1 MDILGLGQQNIVQLP
16 VDASYRTDVR
26 KMRET
31 IFALIEQGSQ
41 F

>member
-1 MDILGLGQQNIVQLP
+1 MDESDGYSWFRPTECVQLP

-31 IFALIEQGSQ
+31 IFALIE
-41 F
+41 